1 MSGVISDNTVRSSG
15 QVAPLT
21 SATTDAN
28 NPAYNTNPTDGV
40 GTKWINTTSGQ
51 IFICTDATTDA
62 NEWTGQTKAS
72 IQPRCFFSGG
82 NSDYQSEHNWT
93 YAGKIDFITFVT
105 PDTLGDAVSFG
116 HLTETNQYFSG
127 TSNGVNDRGVY
138 GGSCTP
144 TACPSNVIQYIT
156 CSTSASSIDFGD
168 LTVARVQPGACSN
181 GTTDRACFSAGGVVG
196 PDVATDRIDYVT
208 ISTTGNAIDFGNLV
222 NAREYTASLSN
233 GTNDRGISGGGI
245 QDGGTPHLNEIDYWT
260 ISTTGNASDFGNLTG
275 TRMAPGTCSNDT
287 DNRGLFMAGGFNG
300 SYSDVIDYITINT
313 TGNATDFGDMDGA
326 DMGYG
331 AGSARG
337 HPGGTGNGLGQRGMI
352 GGGYTSASGV
362 SNWYDDIR
370 YVTISTLG
378 NGTLFG
384 DLIYRAYG
392 PAGLDNT
399 FV

>member
-15 QVAPLT
+15 QVATLT

-28 NPAYNTNPTDGV
+28 NPARDTNPTDGV

-51 IFICTDATTDA
+51 IFICTDATTDE
-62 NEWTGQTKAS
+62 NEWIGQTKAS

-93 YAGKIDFITFVT
+93 YAGKIGLISFVT

-116 HLTETNQYFSG
+116 QLTETNQYFAG
-127 TSNGVNDRGVY
+127 TSNGVSDRGVM
-138 GGSCTP
+138 GGGCTP
-144 TACPSNVIQYIT
+144 SACPAGGIEYIT
-156 CSTSASSIDFGD
+156 CSTTSNSIDFGN
-168 LTVARVQPGACSN
+168 LTVARVQPGGCSN
-181 GTTDRACFSAGGVVG
+181 GTTDRGCFSAGGVTGV
-196 PDVATDRIDYVT
+196 DVATDRIDYVT
-208 ISTTGNAIDFGNLV
+208 ISTTANAIDFGNLV

-245 QDGGTPHLNEIDYWT
+245 QDGGSPHLNEIDYWT
-260 ISTTGNASDFGNLTG
+260 ISTTGNASDFGNLTNI
-275 TRMAPGTCSNDT
+275 RMNMATASNDT
-287 DNRGLFMAGGFNG
+287 DNRGLFMAGSYAG

-337 HPGGTGNGLGQRGMI
+337 HPGGASSGLGQKGMI
-352 GGGYTSASGV
+352 AGGYTSVSGV
-362 SNWYDDIR
+362 SNWYNDIR
-370 YVTISTLG
+370 YVTISTPG
-378 NGTLFG
+378 NGTVFG
-384 DLIYRAYG
+384 DLVYRAYG
-392 PAGLDNT
+392 PCGLDNT

>member
-28 NPAYNTNPTDGV
+28 DPARDTNPTDGL

-62 NEWTGQTKAS
+62 NEWVGQTGTT
-72 IQPRCFFSGG
+72 IQPRILFSGG
-82 NSDYQSEHNWT
+82 NSDYLGEHDWN
-93 YAGKIDFITFVT
+93 YATKIAFMTFIT
-105 PDTLGDAVSFG
+105 PDTLGNAASFG
-116 HLTETNQYFSG
+116 NLMNTNQYFAG
-127 TSNGVNDRGVY
+127 TSNGVSDRGVY
-138 GGSCTP
+138 GGGCTD
-144 TACPSNVIQYIT
+144 ANCPANEMQYIT
-156 CSTSASSIDFGD
+156 CSTLGNAIDFGD
-168 LTVARVQPGACSN
+168 LTEARVQPGACSN
-181 GTTDRACFSAGGVVG
+181 GTTDRGCWSAGGVTGV
-196 PDVATDRIDYVT
+196 DVATDRIDYVT
-208 ISTTGNAIDFGNLV
+208 ISTTGNATDFGDLV

-260 ISTTGNASDFGNLTG
+260 ISTPGNASDFGNLTNI
-275 TRMAPGTCSNDT
+275 RMNMATASNDT
-287 DNRGLFMAGGFNG
+287 DNRGLFMAGSYAG

-337 HPGGTGNGLGQRGMI
+337 HPGGGSSGLGQKGMI
-352 GGGYTSASGV
+352 AGGYTSVSGV

-370 YVTISTLG
+370 YVTISTPG